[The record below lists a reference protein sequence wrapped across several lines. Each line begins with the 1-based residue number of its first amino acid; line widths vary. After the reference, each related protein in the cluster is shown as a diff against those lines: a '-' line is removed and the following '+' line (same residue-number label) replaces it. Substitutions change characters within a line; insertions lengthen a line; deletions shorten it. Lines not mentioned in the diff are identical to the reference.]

1 MKTIPVDL
9 SNLSD
14 LVKKKVVKKDVDDKL
29 SKNVDEIQAVDAGR
43 LVEKTMTQKLVKLNR
58 KHLNMIMLNISLLKN
73 LIY

>member
-1 MKTIPVDL
+1 MKTIRVDL

-58 KHLNMIMLNISLLKN
+58 KHMNMIMLNISLLKN

>member
-29 SKNVDEIQAVDAGR
+29 SKNVDEIQAADAGR

-58 KHLNMIMLNISLLKN
+58 KHMNMIMLNISLLKN

>member
-58 KHLNMIMLNISLLKN
+58 KHMNMIMLNISLLKN

>member
-29 SKNVDEIQAVDAGR
+29 SKNVDAIQAVDAGR
-43 LVEKTMTQKLVKLNR
+43 LVEKTTTQKLVKLNR
-58 KHLNMIMLNISLLKN
+58 KHMNMIMLNISLLKN